1 MRAFLRHRFKKIHEI
16 NQRYAKPRIKMTKG
30 VRLALLFLKLYVL
43 ILLGIL
49 VLKFITLLKG

>member
-1 MRAFLRHRFKKIHEI
+1 
-16 NQRYAKPRIKMTKG
+16 MTKG